1 MMSQQQEEKPDHR
14 TCLEILNLVMDGEA
28 TAEQEEM
35 FVKHIQ
41 TCMPYY
47 EIYTLDRTIKEM
59 LKTKCCSKDVPND
72 LLDAIKSRVN
82 GGVEK

>member
-1 MMSQQQEEKPDHR
+1 MSLQQEEKPDHK

-28 TAEQEEM
+28 TPEQEEM

-47 EIYTLDRTIKEM
+47 EIYHLDKTIKEM
-59 LKTKCCSKDVPND
+59 LKSRCCGKDVPGD

-82 GGVEK
+82 GAIEK

>member
-1 MMSQQQEEKPDHR
+1 MSQQQEEKPDHK
-14 TCLEILNLVMDGEA
+14 TCLEILNAVMDGEA
-28 TAEQEEM
+28 TPEQEEM

-47 EIYTLDRTIKEM
+47 EIYNLDKTIKEL
-59 LKTKCCSKDVPND
+59 LKSRCCGKDVPND

-82 GGVEK
+82 AAVEK